1 MIVGIGAYS
10 HPKEVGFKG
19 WVVFDRSIAFE
30 RLDGEVVVLPK
41 PTGS

>member
-1 MIVGIGAYS
+1 MILEIGTYS
-10 HPKEVGFKG
+10 LPKEAGFKG
-19 WVVFDRSIAFE
+19 WVAFDRTIAFE